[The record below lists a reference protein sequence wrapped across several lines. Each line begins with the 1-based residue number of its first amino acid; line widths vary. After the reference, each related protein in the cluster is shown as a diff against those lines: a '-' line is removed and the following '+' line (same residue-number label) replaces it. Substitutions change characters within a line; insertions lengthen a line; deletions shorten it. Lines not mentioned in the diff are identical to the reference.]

1 MPRASY
7 LKKSDY
13 TAALFKGQE
22 IGVSAPENGNQIAA
36 VSPCKV
42 HNGVTPD
49 CASTA
54 SSASCAE
61 EAVWFLMRAA
71 YGQESK
77 AKDFLSAKGMEVFL
91 PQQERCFMV
100 KGKRVHKMQSLIPN
114 FLFVKGVEAELKQY
128 VGKKP
133 LDFLHHYYVP
143 HKDEEGK
150 AIGKKGIKPLVIP
163 EKQMDYF
170 IKWNQVRDDYKLF
183 VSDDKIPLSQN
194 EKVRVIEGKFAGLE
208 GHVFRIKGQA
218 RVGIVINGVGTV
230 FTAYIPK
237 AYLQKC

>member
-1 MPRASY
+1 M
-7 LKKSDY
+7 
-13 TAALFKGQE
+13 FKGQE
-22 IGVSAPENGNQIAA
+22 IGGLPPRNGNLNAA
-36 VSPCKV
+36 VSPRKV

-54 SSASCAE
+54 SSASRVE

-77 AKDFLSAKGMEVFL
+77 AKDFLEAKGMEVFL

-114 FLFVKGVEAELKQY
+114 FLFVKGVEAELKKY
-128 VGKKP
+128 IGKKP

-163 EKQMDYF
+163 EKQMEYF
-170 IKWNQVRDDYKLF
+170 IKWNEVRDDCKLF
-183 VSDDKIPLSQN
+183 VSDDKIPLSHN
-194 EKVRVIEGKFAGLE
+194 ERVRVMEGKFEGLE

-218 RVGIVINGVGTV
+218 RVGIVVDGVGTA

-237 AYLQKC
+237 AFLQKC